1 VISAYEYFKR
11 LALSSLPESVLQP
24 VRQWHHAR
32 VVRAFDETAEPELR
46 VVRHLV
52 VPGAMAL
59 DLGANIGAYTGFL
72 SRHVGTR
79 GQVIS
84 VEPVPYT
91 FSTLQRNVRVL
102 RLANVTCVNAAV
114 SDREGEALMEL
125 PEYPAG
131 GTNYYQARVVPVL
144 NSDHAP
150 AVSVRTTRVDSIVPD
165 PAMLTF
171 VKCDV
176 EGHEL
181 AALAGAERVLAAGT
195 ASWLIE
201 VAGDPDDVTDAGWR
215 VFRIFETHGYSAW
228 CLRHGRLSPRQVGD
242 LVTNYFFLKPAHV
255 ASLRLRAAHLLS

>member
-1 VISAYEYFKR
+1 VITAYEYFKR
-11 LALSSLPESVLQP
+11 LALTYLPESLLQP

-52 VPGAMAL
+52 MPGATVL

-72 SRHVGTR
+72 SRHVGTS

-84 VEPVPYT
+84 VEPIPRT

-102 RLANVTCVNAAV
+102 RLANVTCLNAAV
-114 SDREGEALMEL
+114 SDREGEAVMEL

-131 GTNYYQARVVPVL
+131 GTNYYQARVVPL
-144 NSDHAP
+144 TTSDHSP
-150 AVSVRTTRVDSIVPD
+150 VVSVRTTRVDSIVPD
-165 PAMLTF
+165 PTVLMF

-181 AALAGAERVLAAGT
+181 AALAGAERVLTAGT
-195 ASWLIE
+195 ASWMVE
-201 VAGDPDDVTDAGWR
+201 VAGDPDDVMDAGWR
-215 VFRIFETHGYSAW
+215 VFRVFETHDYGAW
-228 CLRHGRLSPRQVGD
+228 YLRQGRLSPRKTGD
-242 LVTNYFFLKPAHV
+242 LATNYFFLKPAHV
-255 ASLRLRAAHLLS
+255 AALRLRAPHLLS